1 VSAGGMTRISFHFN
15 VPHRLGYTCRLLRK
29 ATRQG
34 ARVTATG
41 PDALLAELDRA
52 LWTFDPIE
60 FVPHLRLA
68 PGEVPP
74 ARLRATPVCLVADL
88 GTALHHEVLV
98 NLGDAPP
105 AGFESFERLVEIVST
120 EEADRLAARTRWKH
134 YSARGYAI
142 EKHEVEG

>member
-1 VSAGGMTRISFHFN
+1 MTRISFHFN
-15 VPHRLGYTCRLLRK
+15 VPDRLLYACRLLRK

-41 PDALLAELDRA
+41 PAPLLAELDRA

-68 PGEVPP
+68 PGETPP
-74 ARLRATPVCLVADL
+74 ARLRATPVCLVGDPGA
-88 GTALHHEVLV
+88 GLHHDVLV
-98 NLGDAPP
+98 NLGVEPP

-120 EEADRLAARTRWKH
+120 DEADRLAARVRWKH
-134 YSARGYAI
+134 YSARGYEI
-142 EKHEVEG
+142 ERHEVEA

>member
-1 VSAGGMTRISFHFN
+1 MTRISFHFN
-15 VPHRLGYTCRLLRK
+15 VPHRLGYACRLLRK

-41 PDALLAELDRA
+41 PEALLAELDRA

-74 ARLRATPVCLVADL
+74 PRLRATPVCLVTDL
-88 GTALHHEVLV
+88 GGALHHDVLV

-120 EEADRLAARTRWKH
+120 DEADRQAARARWKH

-142 EKHEVEG
+142 EKHEVERQS